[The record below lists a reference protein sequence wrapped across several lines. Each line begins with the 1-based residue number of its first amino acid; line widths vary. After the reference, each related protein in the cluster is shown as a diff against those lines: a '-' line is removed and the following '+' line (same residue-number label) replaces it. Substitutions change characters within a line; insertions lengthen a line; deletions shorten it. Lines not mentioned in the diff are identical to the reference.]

1 VLGRH
6 VEQLEFLNI
15 LFGDRPAL
23 TKTESFYQRALAGD
37 VDEVQEHAEELLKEL
52 SLVSYYDEVAM
63 PGLELAARDVARG
76 VLTRA
81 QMESI
86 KETVTALV
94 GELEDYVDE
103 KPGTN
108 TGEPAESPAAP
119 AEATGQSRAISQD
132 SEAPTLPR
140 AESTAQLRC
149 IAARTPLD
157 EVSAT
162 MLAQLLRKQG
172 LAAEVSSK
180 DTVSRTGIDRFES
193 DSVTAICI
201 CFVDVSGSTSAL
213 RFLVRRLRQRL
224 PNTHLLIVV
233 WPKEHPLLSDK
244 QSMQNLGD
252 AEYASSLRDAVRFC
266 VTAIAESPDTSNT
279 PKPEVEIA
287 QTGRGTFTRA
297 LSR

>member
-1 VLGRH
+1 
-6 VEQLEFLNI
+6 I

-23 TKTESFYQRALAGD
+23 TKIENFYQRALAGD
-37 VDEVQEHAEELLKEL
+37 VDEVQEHAEELLNEIP
-52 SLVSYYDEVAM
+52 LVSYYDEVAV
-63 PGLELAARDVARG
+63 PGLELAARDLARG
-76 VLTRA
+76 VLTRT
-81 QMESI
+81 QMERI
-86 KETVTALV
+86 KETATALIA
-94 GELEDYVDE
+94 ELEDHEDHVDE
-103 KPGTN
+103 KPATD
-108 TGEPAESPAAP
+108 TGRDPAAP
-119 AEATGQSRAISQD
+119 AEALENSRTSEQD
-132 SEAPTLPR
+132 PESPKLSS
-140 AESTAQLRC
+140 AESKVQLRC

-266 VTAIAESPDTSNT
+266 VTAIAESPDTS
-279 PKPEVEIA
+279 
-287 QTGRGTFTRA
+287 
-297 LSR
+297 